1 MTKSSIAT
9 EYNEINE
16 NGRNGWMDKF
26 QVKRQHRRMYKAF
39 FQEIFHKEKRRLK
52 MLKRYRSYQFK
63 NTDSFR

>member
-26 QVKRQHRRMYKAF
+26 QVKAASTNVPSVFPRNF
-39 FQEIFHKEKRRLK
+39 FIK
-52 MLKRYRSYQFK
+52 K
-63 NTDSFR
+63 NDD